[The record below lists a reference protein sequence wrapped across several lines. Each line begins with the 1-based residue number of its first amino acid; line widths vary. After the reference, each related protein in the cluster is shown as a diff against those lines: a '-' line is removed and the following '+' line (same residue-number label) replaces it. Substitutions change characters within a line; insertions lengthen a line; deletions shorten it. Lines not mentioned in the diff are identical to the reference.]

1 MKRSA
6 FISDVIFTFFVAF
19 LCALLLFRFIGVRL
33 IPSFLLAVLCGIL
46 TACAIFTLLQYKR
59 KTVFLKRSDE
69 AQKQKLLFHLACLS
83 DEAKTK
89 YFLQA
94 FPVETPLKRFGR
106 LRLFSE
112 RQFYLLHFTFTPV
125 TSDEIAAFSR
135 VKTDK
140 EKVLLCSKIEDDAYA
155 LGERFSIRTLT
166 GNEVYAALKD
176 NDTLPKSY
184 IGEESADKKR
194 KRRFELWFS
203 RKNAKP
209 FLTAATL
216 TLFTAFIS
224 PFPYYYFLFGGILLT
239 LSIAIRIFGYR

>member
-59 KTVFLKRSDE
+59 KTVFLKRSDA

-112 RQFYLLHFTFTPV
+112 RQFYLLHFTFAPV

-155 LGERFSIRTLT
+155 LAERFSIRTLT